1 MNFLSQTSFL
11 QNGFLLFLFF
21 LAFQIWW
28 PIVSPDPKQRLY
40 KAQKKK
46 YLLFSGVI
54 LTPACILFILS
65 ALTDGMQNPFISQ
78 MTAELCLPTG
88 AEDLNLLPHPFN
100 SKYDQIMA
108 GTLMLGIHK
117 LGIALS
123 SHIGNVD
130 QK

>member
-1 MNFLSQTSFL
+1 MSTLLIWKMKIDHSRIRKTEMFLVL
-11 QNGFLLFLFF
+11 N
-21 LAFQIWW
+21 
-28 PIVSPDPKQRLY
+28 
-40 KAQKKK
+40 
-46 YLLFSGVI
+46 
-54 LTPACILFILS
+54 
-65 ALTDGMQNPFISQ
+65 
-78 MTAELCLPTG
+78 G